1 MAMLSTVERR
11 LCQQDEAESI
21 SEALSRA
28 IRHMT
33 LTTLISATPKVANVL
48 TAEVVLNVL
57 VALAV
62 ALMVLL
68 TVLIIDE
75 SIYLYLT
82 LFGFGS
88 VSYINTRYQL
98 NVICNVEYLWITL
111 EEGRTIAKKEL
122 LPQDALGH
130 LCLSSSLALSNDAG
144 GYITEIFG

>member
-21 SEALSRA
+21 SEALRRA
-28 IRHMT
+28 MRHMT
-33 LTTLISATPKVANVL
+33 LTTLISATPTVANVL

-75 SIYLYLT
+75 SIYYISP
-82 LFGFGS
+82 FGS
-88 VSYINTRYQL
+88 
-98 NVICNVEYLWITL
+98 
-111 EEGRTIAKKEL
+111 
-122 LPQDALGH
+122 
-130 LCLSSSLALSNDAG
+130 ALSILHQYWVSTIDNMSR
-144 GYITEIFG
+144 

>member
-21 SEALSRA
+21 SEALRRA

-75 SIYLYLT
+75 SIYYISPYL
-82 LFGFGS
+82 
-88 VSYINTRYQL
+88 V
-98 NVICNVEYLWITL
+98 
-111 EEGRTIAKKEL
+111 
-122 LPQDALGH
+122 LPQYPTSILG
-130 LCLSSSLALSNDAG
+130 NN
-144 GYITEIFG
+144 YT

>member
-21 SEALSRA
+21 SEALRRA
-28 IRHMT
+28 MRHMT

-75 SIYLYLT
+75 SIYLYLS
-82 LFGFGS
+82 LFGS
-88 VSYINTRYQL
+88 ASLSYINTSYQL
-98 NVICNVEYLWITL
+98 YLTWQDEYL
-111 EEGRTIAKKEL
+111 
-122 LPQDALGH
+122 
-130 LCLSSSLALSNDAG
+130 
-144 GYITEIFG
+144 

>member
-21 SEALSRA
+21 SEALRRA

-33 LTTLISATPKVANVL
+33 LTTLISATPTVANVL
-48 TAEVVLNVL
+48 TAEVVLIVL

-75 SIYLYLT
+75 SIYYISP
-82 LFGFGS
+82 FGS
-88 VSYINTRYQL
+88 
-98 NVICNVEYLWITL
+98 
-111 EEGRTIAKKEL
+111 
-122 LPQDALGH
+122 
-130 LCLSSSLALSNDAG
+130 ALSILHQYWVSTIDNMSR
-144 GYITEIFG
+144 

>member
-21 SEALSRA
+21 SEALRRA
-28 IRHMT
+28 MRHMT
-33 LTTLISATPKVANVL
+33 LTTLISATPTVANVL

-75 SIYLYLT
+75 SIYYISPYL
-82 LFGFGS
+82 
-88 VSYINTRYQL
+88 V
-98 NVICNVEYLWITL
+98 
-111 EEGRTIAKKEL
+111 
-122 LPQDALGH
+122 LPQYPTSILG
-130 LCLSSSLALSNDAG
+130 NN
-144 GYITEIFG
+144 YT

>member
-21 SEALSRA
+21 SEALRRA

-48 TAEVVLNVL
+48 TAEVVLIVL

-75 SIYLYLT
+75 SIYYISP
-82 LFGFGS
+82 FGS
-88 VSYINTRYQL
+88 
-98 NVICNVEYLWITL
+98 
-111 EEGRTIAKKEL
+111 
-122 LPQDALGH
+122 
-130 LCLSSSLALSNDAG
+130 ALSILHQYWVSTIDNMSR
-144 GYITEIFG
+144 

>member
-1 MAMLSTVERR
+1 MGTMAMLSTVERR

-21 SEALSRA
+21 SEALRRA
-28 IRHMT
+28 ISHMT

-75 SIYLYLT
+75 SIYLYLS
-82 LFGFGS
+82 LFGS
-88 VSYINTRYQL
+88 ASLSYINTSYQL
-98 NVICNVEYLWITL
+98 
-111 EEGRTIAKKEL
+111 
-122 LPQDALGH
+122 
-130 LCLSSSLALSNDAG
+130 
-144 GYITEIFG
+144 

>member
-21 SEALSRA
+21 SEALRRA

-33 LTTLISATPKVANVL
+33 LTTLISATPTVANVL
-48 TAEVVLNVL
+48 TAEVVLVALNVL

-75 SIYLYLT
+75 SIYLYLS
-82 LFGFGS
+82 LFGS
-88 VSYINTRYQL
+88 ASLSYINTSYQL
-98 NVICNVEYLWITL
+98 
-111 EEGRTIAKKEL
+111 
-122 LPQDALGH
+122 
-130 LCLSSSLALSNDAG
+130 
-144 GYITEIFG
+144 

>member
-1 MAMLSTVERR
+1 
-11 LCQQDEAESI
+11 
-21 SEALSRA
+21 
-28 IRHMT
+28 
-33 LTTLISATPKVANVL
+33 
-48 TAEVVLNVL
+48 
-57 VALAV
+57 
-62 ALMVLL
+62 
-68 TVLIIDE
+68 
-75 SIYLYLT
+75 LYLT

-144 GYITEIFG
+144 GHITEIFV